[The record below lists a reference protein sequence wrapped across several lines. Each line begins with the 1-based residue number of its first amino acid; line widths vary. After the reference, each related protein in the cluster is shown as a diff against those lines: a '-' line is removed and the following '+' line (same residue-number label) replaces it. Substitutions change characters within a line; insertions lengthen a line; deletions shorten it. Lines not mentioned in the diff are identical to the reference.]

1 MKFFALDINFETEI
15 ECGSTF
21 LFQMDN
27 RGNHLIA
34 VDDSA
39 INTPAIAAGH
49 VIKRYTAQARDEL
62 TFEVRAHLHQASA
75 STLR

>member
-1 MKFFALDINFETEI
+1 
-15 ECGSTF
+15 
-21 LFQMDN
+21 MDN

-49 VIKRYTAQARDEL
+49 VTKRYTAQARDEI
-62 TFEVRAHLHQASA
+62 TFEVISVVYFRAVNKCQPSVWSVTYSGEGFHF
-75 STLR
+75 

>member
-1 MKFFALDINFETEI
+1 
-15 ECGSTF
+15 
-21 LFQMDN
+21 MDN

-49 VIKRYTAQARDEL
+49 VVKRYTGQARDEI
-62 TFEVRAHLHQASA
+62 TFEVQWSPDNSHK
-75 STLR
+75 LRENFV